1 MLLVQCKK
9 PMATLLMDEEL
20 EKPCEIGMKKSE
32 NLMKDQKFRQ
42 EAWNSLCQSEFPSHC
57 TKGKLL
63 FVKPR
68 IISVQ
73 FLSVSALGLTKYLG
87 ASL

>member
-1 MLLVQCKK
+1 
-9 PMATLLMDEEL
+9 
-20 EKPCEIGMKKSE
+20 MKKSE
-32 NLMKDQKFRQ
+32 NLMNDQKFRQ

-87 ASL
+87 ASLWHKLYIFFKKLVKKFE